1 MPPFLLAEPR
11 PVLRYIHG
19 GNCLMNRSINIRAAG
34 LVVSNGLVLL
44 QKNVADE
51 FWAVPGGKV
60 ESGESSEQ
68 ALLREVD

>member
-1 MPPFLLAEPR
+1 
-11 PVLRYIHG
+11 
-19 GNCLMNRSINIRAAG
+19 MNRSINIRAAG